1 MECSNQVN
9 KIFLPWGR
17 KDLTWLKT
25 GERRKQIKHNGENGN
40 KPRRQMRAWWK
51 AGDLV
56 WAEWSKILWDSRI
69 KEHN

>member
-25 GERRKQIKHNGENGN
+25 GERRKQIKHNRENGN
-40 KPRRQMRAWWK
+40 KPRRQGRVQ
-51 AGDLV
+51 AGSLLGFV
-56 WAEWSKILWDSRI
+56 STTDSRDLGV
-69 KEHN
+69 